1 MQVILLEQLQ
11 GLGKL
16 GETVSVKDGYARNFL
31 LPQKKALP
39 ASPENVAK
47 FEAQKA
53 ELEKAN
59 ADAQKAAEATAKTLD
74 GVKVNLE
81 RPASETGQLY
91 GSVKPRDIADA
102 LAEQKITIDRAAVQ
116 IGQPIKEV
124 GEHAITIALHAEVIV
139 PITVDIARQS
149 S

>member
-16 GETVSVKDGYARNFL
+16 GQTVSVKDGYARNFL

-39 ASPENVAK
+39 ASPENVEK
-47 FEAQKA
+47 FEAQRA
-53 ELEKAN
+53 ELEKTN
-59 ADAQKAAEATAKTLD
+59 ADLQKAAEASAAKLD

-81 RPASETGQLY
+81 RAASETGQLY
-91 GSVKPRDIADA
+91 GSVKPRDIVDA
-102 LAEQKITIDRAAVQ
+102 LAEQSIAIERSSVQ

-124 GEHAITIALHAEVIV
+124 GEHTITIALHAEVIV
-139 PITVDIARQS
+139 PITIEIARQS